1 MQRQQER
8 ASSMLPELRSGIAP
22 AIISL
27 QAQID
32 AVDEDLEQLTS
43 VFLPYRGKILGQ
55 NERSVTDEVTF

>member
-1 MQRQQER
+1 
-8 ASSMLPELRSGIAP
+8 MLPELRSGIAP